1 MDPASILLVDNDAA
15 CRAELARHLRELGHR
30 ISEAETAGQAVREV
44 RDRLPDLMVLESLLP
59 DVHGLEVLQDVR
71 RNDRLRPLRVLMTS
85 RAPVS
90 RDVVRAFESGADDFV
105 GKPYAIEEITARIGA
120 CLRRPASAGASDV
133 LSAGEILVDQSSHR
147 VTVAGRPAALA
158 PREYRLMSFLVSNQD
173 RVYSRSQLLIYVW
186 DRDAR
191 VGPRTVDVHIRRLRK
206 ILEPYGIAHYIQT
219 VRGSGYRFSLH
230 ES

>member
-85 RAPVS
+85 RAPAS

-105 GKPYAIEEITARIGA
+105 GKPYAIEEITEIG
-120 CLRRPASAGASDV
+120 R
-133 LSAGEILVDQSSHR
+133 
-147 VTVAGRPAALA
+147 
-158 PREYRLMSFLVSNQD
+158 
-173 RVYSRSQLLIYVW
+173 
-186 DRDAR
+186 
-191 VGPRTVDVHIRRLRK
+191 
-206 ILEPYGIAHYIQT
+206 
-219 VRGSGYRFSLH
+219 
-230 ES
+230 

>member
-1 MDPASILLVDNDAA
+1 MDPASILLVDDDPE
-15 CRAELARHLRELGHR
+15 CRGDLARQLRQLGHHV
-30 ISEAETAGQAVREV
+30 SETGTAAEAVREV
-44 RDRLPDLMVLESLLP
+44 RERLPDLMVLESLLP

-71 RNDRLRPLRVLMTS
+71 RDERLRPLRVLMTS
-85 RAPVS
+85 RAPAS
-90 RDVVRAFESGADDFV
+90 REVILALESGADDFV
-105 GKPYAIEEITARIGA
+105 GKPYVAEEVVARINA
-120 CLRRPASAGASDV
+120 CLRRPASTGASDM

>member
-1 MDPASILLVDNDAA
+1 MDPASILLVDDDPAS
-15 CRAELARHLRELGHR
+15 RGELARQLRELGHHV
-30 ISEAETAGQAVREV
+30 SEAGTAGQAVREV
-44 RDRLPDLMVLESLLP
+44 RERLPDLLVLESQLP

-71 RNDRLRPLRVLMTS
+71 RDERLRPLRVLMTS
-85 RAPVS
+85 RAPAS
-90 RDVVRAFESGADDFV
+90 REVVLALESGADDFV
-105 GKPYAIEEITARIGA
+105 GKPYVIEELVARINA
-120 CLRRPASAGASDV
+120 CLRRPASMGASDV

-158 PREYRLMSFLVSNQD
+158 PREYRLMSFLVSNPD

-186 DRDAR
+186 DRDTR

-206 ILEPYGIAHYIQT
+206 ILEPHGLAHYIQT

-230 ES
+230 DA

>member
-1 MDPASILLVDNDAA
+1 MDPASILLVDNDLE
-15 CRAELARHLRELGHR
+15 CRAELGRHLRELGHR
-30 ISEAETAGQAVREV
+30 VGEADSAGQAVREV
-44 RDRLPDLMVLESLLP
+44 RERLPDLMVLESLLP

-71 RNDRLRPLRVLMTS
+71 RDERLRPLRVLMTS
-85 RAPVS
+85 CAPAS
-90 RDVVRAFESGADDFV
+90 RDVVRALESGADDFV
-105 GKPYAIEEITARIGA
+105 GKPWVLEEIVARIGA
-120 CLRRPASAGASDV
+120 CLRRPASTGAGDV
-133 LSAGEILVDQSSHR
+133 LSAGEIVVDQSSHR
-147 VTVAGRPAALA
+147 VTVSGQPAALA

-206 ILEPYGIAHYIQT
+206 ILEPHGLARYIQT

-230 ES
+230 DG